1 MPTPSAAPVVD
12 TVALANGY
20 AVIAL
25 DKVNAAESVSD
36 ELVNALK
43 QRLNAQYSEADYR
56 GLIESLKA
64 NAKIH
69 YPVEG

>member
-1 MPTPSAAPVVD
+1 
-12 TVALANGY
+12 
-20 AVIAL
+20 VIAL

-64 NAKIH
+64 NAKVH